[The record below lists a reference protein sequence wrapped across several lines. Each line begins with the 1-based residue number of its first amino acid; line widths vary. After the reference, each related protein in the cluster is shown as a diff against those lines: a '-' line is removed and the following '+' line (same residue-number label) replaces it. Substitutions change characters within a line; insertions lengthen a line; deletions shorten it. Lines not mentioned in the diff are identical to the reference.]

1 MKNKYY
7 DMYIKY
13 IQVSLHRRDIHSLY
27 IHNMHRHVHEH
38 LLYALDTLDSG
49 MIIDYGKMAEV
60 SWVKFVEF

>member
-27 IHNMHRHVHEH
+27 IHNMHRHEHETPS
-38 LLYALDTLDSG
+38 LCAGYAR
-49 MIIDYGKMAEV
+49 
-60 SWVKFVEF
+60 